1 MQPRVESE
9 MTKTE
14 AGKRAV
20 LWRGDHEGRKSATP
34 ENNRFYRIFEEL
46 KALGIHAEPVV
57 YSDDIVDDVYEQLL
71 NFAGVLV
78 WVDPI
83 HEGQTRVVPAGLLGG
98 WGAAGP

>member
-1 MQPRVESE
+1 

-14 AGKRAV
+14 AGKIAV
-20 LWRGDHEGRKSATP
+20 LWRGDHEARKSATP

-71 NFAGVLV
+71 NFDGVFVAVNAL
-78 WVDPI
+78 
-83 HEGQTRVVPAGLLGG
+83 
-98 WGAAGP
+98 